1 MSRIGKQP
9 VSIPKGVEVTIDNQ
23 TIVVKGKLGS
33 LTRVIPDPIQVVRDG
48 DHLMVSPREQGKGG
62 KEHWALWGLTRALLS
77 NMVKGVSDGFSK
89 TMEVIGVGYRA
100 AVEGR
105 VLKLNLGFS
114 HPVDFQLPDGIDA
127 VVEKNTLIMIKGI
140 DLERIGQTCAEI
152 RAYRLPEPYK
162 GKGVLY
168 AGEKVKRKVGK
179 KK

>member
-9 VSIPKGVEVTIDNQ
+9 ISIPKGVEVSIEKQ

-33 LTRVIPDPIQVVRDG
+33 LTRIIPDQIQVSRDG
-48 DHLMVSPREQGKGG
+48 DFLMVTPRNQG
-62 KEHWALWGLTRALLS
+62 KEHWALWGLCRALLS
-77 NMVKGVSDGFSK
+77 NMVKGVSDGFTKSL
-89 TMEVIGVGYRA
+89 EVVGVGYRA

-114 HPVDFQLPDGIDA
+114 HPVDFPLPDGIEA
-127 VVEKNTLIMIKGI
+127 VVDKNTLIMIKGI

-168 AGEKVKRKVGK
+168 AGEKVIRKVGK